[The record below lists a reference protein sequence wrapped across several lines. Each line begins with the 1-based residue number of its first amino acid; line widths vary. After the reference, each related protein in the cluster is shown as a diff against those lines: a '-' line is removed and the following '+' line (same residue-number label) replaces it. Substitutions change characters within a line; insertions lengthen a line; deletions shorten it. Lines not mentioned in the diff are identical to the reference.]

1 MWGAPDTIPCRR
13 RIWPSRSDGPN
24 RDLTRERRRPH
35 VTRTRRT
42 FHRLLHDRPAA
53 AGDHAARTLPLLQQ
67 FRVVREPIPVEPS
80 GPLERPPG
88 SEPPALAQRP
98 IPGRKETMNQWRRLA
113 LLVAGLAAFAGTAN
127 AQNEFASD
135 AARLVTALK
144 LHDGQT
150 VADIGAGRGQLT
162 VALARVVGPSG
173 RVYATE
179 LDSDRLRDI
188 RQATDSAGLGNV
200 SVIEAHAAR
209 TNLPERCCDALVLRR
224 VYHHFDNPQVMNASM
239 RQSLK
244 TGGLL
249 AVIDFAPDSAESPD
263 PGNRDSGDQ
272 HGVTSATVVR
282 ELRQAGFEV
291 VAVEKGTRPG
301 RYMVVVRRPSD

>member
-1 MWGAPDTIPCRR
+1 M
-13 RIWPSRSDGPN
+13 N
-24 RDLTRERRRPH
+24 RWRQLT
-35 VTRTRRT
+35 
-42 FHRLLHDRPAA
+42 
-53 AGDHAARTLPLLQQ
+53 
-67 FRVVREPIPVEPS
+67 
-80 GPLERPPG
+80 
-88 SEPPALAQRP
+88 
-98 IPGRKETMNQWRRLA
+98 
-113 LLVAGLAAFAGTAN
+113 LLVAGLAGMAAFAATAN
-127 AQNEFASD
+127 AQDEFASD
-135 AARLVTALK
+135 AARLVTALR
-144 LHDGQT
+144 LDAGQT

-162 VALARVVGPSG
+162 VALAREVGPSG

-188 RQATDSAGLGNV
+188 RQATDSAGLENV
-200 SVIEAHAAR
+200 SVIEAHATR

-249 AVIDFAPDSAESPD
+249 AVIDFEPDSAESPD
-263 PGNRDSGDQ
+263 PSNRDTGDQ

-282 ELRQAGFEV
+282 ELSQAGFEV
-291 VAVEKGTRPG
+291 VAVEEGTRPG